1 MFWSRGSRESQGSQK
16 SQGASNADEYALYE
30 EFGFTIARRGYDRDQ
45 VNAYITRLR
54 GGTPPAE
61 VVAFELVRRGYEP
74 SRVDEVIARL
84 HREARRGK

>member
-1 MFWSRGSRESQGSQK
+1 MFWSRGSRGSQGS
-16 SQGASNADEYALYE
+16 SNASEFALYE

-45 VNAYITRLR
+45 VAAYIARLR

-61 VVAFELVRRGYEP
+61 AAAFELVRRGYEP

-84 HREARRGK
+84 HREARRGKRP